1 MVSKDSELKSHKKQ
15 QKEENSERFREIKDV
30 LRKNQIT
37 RGVTPEKL
45 RMILEELGPTYI
57 KLGQIMS
64 LHSDFLP
71 KAYCDELLKL
81 NSDVTPMPFDDV
93 EDVINHSYGQD
104 WRELFQFI
112 EEAPLGSAS
121 IAQVHRARLKNGE
134 EVIIKVERKGIY
146 DTMARDIGLL
156 HRLVKLIPPVGD
168 FKNLVD
174 LDMVLDEL
182 WSVAQEEM
190 DFLKEAANMDEF
202 SRNNASVQYVTTP
215 KLYHEYSTGHVLVM
229 EYIDGYSLD
238 DVESLQNAGYDM
250 DEIGT
255 KFVNNFIKQVMDD
268 GFFHADPHPGN
279 VKIRDG
285 KIVWIDMGMMGR
297 LSEKDRHT
305 MIKGIRGIALH
316 DISMVENSVLEIG
329 EFRGKPDRERL
340 YQDLKKFI
348 ADYGTTSMGSLDV
361 AAAIAGLVE
370 IMKQNRISLP
380 HGVSMLCRGLTHIQ
394 GVLAVI
400 SPDINM
406 MQIAVNRYTED
417 FLKNI
422 NWKSEFQKQARI
434 VYRSVN
440 KGVEIPGLVTDILK
454 EHLEGQ
460 SVVNIDLH
468 SSEDLTN
475 VISAAIRNIVVG
487 LCVAALLIASS
498 VICTTDMTP
507 KILGIPA
514 LGFAGYAFAM
524 VVSIFL
530 TVRYLWSKRN
540 KEKIKNNYSCS
551 FIQLIFIIHMTLKKF
566 GICKK

>member
-422 NWKSEFQKQARI
+422 NWKNEFQKQARI

-530 TVRYLWSKRN
+530 TVRYLWSKR
-540 KEKIKNNYSCS
+540 KKRKIAPFLSSMQRDGSSCVS
-551 FIQLIFIIHMTLKKF
+551 
-566 GICKK
+566 

>member
-156 HRLVKLIPPVGD
+156 YRLVKLIPPVGD

-530 TVRYLWSKRN
+530 TVRYLWSKR
-540 KEKIKNNYSCS
+540 
-551 FIQLIFIIHMTLKKF
+551 KKR
-566 GICKK
+566 K

>member
-530 TVRYLWSKRN
+530 TVRYLWSKR
-540 KEKIKNNYSCS
+540 KKRKIAPFLSSMQRDGSSCVS
-551 FIQLIFIIHMTLKKF
+551 
-566 GICKK
+566 